1 MTETLTNEFAGF
13 LSVLPAR
20 RLKQNTFRALLYFY
34 RHRHEEGVPD
44 HMDNLLSDL
53 IMLIELLD
61 NIDREIAPSHPS

>member
-34 RHRHEEGVPD
+34 RHRHEEGVPE

-53 IMLIELLD
+53 ILLIELLD
-61 NIDREIAPSHPS
+61 NIDRETNPSHSS